1 MADRRMLSKKIT
13 DHDNFISLSASAQ
26 ALYMHLVMSADD
38 EGFCNQVSLAMFK
51 AHAGSQDLEALIS
64 KHYLMQFDNGV
75 IVIKHWKINNY
86 IRQDRLAPT
95 ACLEEK
101 AQIVEKPNGSYT
113 WQTHASQMS
122 GTCPSSDRIEQD
134 SIGKNSISS
143 CSKGEVDFFELL
155 NDEDIASL
163 KSIYTDHYRLL
174 DECQADANRKHK
186 AIRKPYEYVIGYA
199 ENKGW
204 PTR

>member
-1 MADRRMLSKKIT
+1 
-13 DHDNFISLSASAQ
+13 
-26 ALYMHLVMSADD
+26 
-38 EGFCNQVSLAMFK
+38 
-51 AHAGSQDLEALIS
+51 
-64 KHYLMQFDNGV
+64 
-75 IVIKHWKINNY
+75 
-86 IRQDRLAPT
+86 
-95 ACLEEK
+95 
-101 AQIVEKPNGSYT
+101 
-113 WQTHASQMS
+113 MS
-122 GTCPSSDRIEQD
+122 GTCPSSGRIEQD